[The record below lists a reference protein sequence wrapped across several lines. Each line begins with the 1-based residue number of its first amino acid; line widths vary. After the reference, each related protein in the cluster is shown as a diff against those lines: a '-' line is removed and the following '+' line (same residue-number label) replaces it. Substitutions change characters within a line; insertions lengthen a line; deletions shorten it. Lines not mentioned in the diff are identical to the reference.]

1 MYCDSKLR
9 KKKQSTVTAG
19 GKVHKDRGSE
29 GNGEEALMVQKM

>member
-9 KKKQSTVTAG
+9 KKKQSTVAAG

-29 GNGEEALMVQKM
+29 EALMVQKM